1 MISVFQNTCVIII
14 FVLFLLTG
22 CMKHA
27 TTSQPGLQTDLAP
40 QAEAKKIIV
49 ARVNNA
55 ELSMDSLV
63 KMVNRLPTG
72 NKSGVPESLEEHKKR
87 SLDMLI
93 LQELAYQ
100 QAKAQ
105 DLSIGAD
112 KIDMAIKN
120 LKENV
125 GGEKEY
131 ADYLT
136 KRHVTEADLRAEVER
151 SLTLETIY
159 SREVLAKVTI
169 PEDEVRQEYEKEKDR
184 YLLPEKAS
192 IIDVAILRRDGNAS
206 TKKAKELLDKLKAD
220 TDKDPWKLV
229 LDGTFTVRG
238 VNVNKDKE
246 KELLEAAK
254 KLKPNE
260 LSGVIETPT
269 GSHIIKLKN
278 YSPERQ
284 LAFDE
289 VRSRLELKLKVPAQ
303 EKRTREWEQ
312 ELKKGAKI
320 EIME

>member
-1 MISVFQNTCVIII
+1 MKSLFQNACVIII

-27 TTSQPGLQTDLAP
+27 TVSQPGLQTELAP
-40 QAEAKKIIV
+40 QAETKKIIV
-49 ARVNNA
+49 ARVNNV
-55 ELSMDSLV
+55 ELSMDSLIR
-63 KMVNRLPTG
+63 MMNRLPTRD
-72 NKSGVPESLEEHKKR
+72 NSGAPESLEEHKKR
-87 SLDMLI
+87 SLDKLV

-105 DLSIGAD
+105 GLSIGVD

-136 KRHVTEADLRAEVER
+136 KMHVTEADLRAEVER